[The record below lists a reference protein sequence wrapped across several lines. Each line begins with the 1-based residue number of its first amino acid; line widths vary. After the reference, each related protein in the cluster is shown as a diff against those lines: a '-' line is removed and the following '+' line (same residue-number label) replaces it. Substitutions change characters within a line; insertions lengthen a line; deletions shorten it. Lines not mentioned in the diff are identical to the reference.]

1 MGVTATVL
9 VTDNDSMVV
18 LGDLLE
24 LYVLSKAKVEQNYE
38 KTVHE
43 IHGSQPLDVL
53 FKSQGFKEYTRKRKP
68 KFFYQIQ
75 AEDNVP
81 PPFHTTFGGVQSAK
95 VGDHLVMPDVSDCEG
110 HMTPEIYMLPQE
122 SIISF
127 TAIKKDPKKHLFRSG
142 LAMGHKSPGT
152 S

>member
-43 IHGSQPLDVL
+43 IHGSQPLDVF
-53 FKSQGFKEYTRKRKP
+53 FKSQGFKVYTRKRKP

-75 AEDNVP
+75 DEDNVTQA
-81 PPFHTTFGGVQSAK
+81 FHTAFGSVQSTK
-95 VGDHLVMPDVSDCEG
+95 VGDYFVMPN
-110 HMTPEIYMLPQE
+110 
-122 SIISF
+122 
-127 TAIKKDPKKHLFRSG
+127 
-142 LAMGHKSPGT
+142 
-152 S
+152 